1 MTQKKVHQKRLQ
13 SLDKGRVKS
22 LGPVE
27 KLTMRY
33 AGWVDGRHGLLRC
46 SQNGDWQSSVLKQE
60 VDSYEE
66 FCASQMGRLKFE
78 EEDEFKNLNI
88 LFDTVVPLK
97 TNLAAAREILKNALA
112 EDVDLTR
119 RKEGEEILTEVQVAA
134 RRNRE
139 REESLLPFKRAVSES
154 EKALSDT
161 IEAIFT
167 SLSQVKESFDS
178 AAKITNRVL
187 QHHQRRI
194 DIYWRSAV
202 RQMPDL
208 PALPNV
214 VFSNNSEEE
223 FAKHFDQVSK
233 RAEKLRLAL
242 ASELQEEV
250 L

>member
-33 AGWVDGRHGLLRC
+33 AGWVDGRHGLLR
-46 SQNGDWQSSVLKQE
+46 STENGDWQSSVLKQE

-119 RKEGEEILTEVQVAA
+119 RKEGEESLTEVQVTA

>member
-33 AGWVDGRHGLLRC
+33 AGWVDGRHGLLR
-46 SQNGDWQSSVLKQE
+46 STENGDWQSSVLKQE

-119 RKEGEEILTEVQVAA
+119 RKEGEESLTEVQVAA

-178 AAKITNRVL
+178 AAKITHRVL

>member
-1 MTQKKVHQKRLQ
+1 
-13 SLDKGRVKS
+13 
-22 LGPVE
+22 
-27 KLTMRY
+27 
-33 AGWVDGRHGLLRC
+33 
-46 SQNGDWQSSVLKQE
+46 
-60 VDSYEE
+60 
-66 FCASQMGRLKFE
+66 MGRLKFE

-119 RKEGEEILTEVQVAA
+119 RKEGEESLTEVQVAA

>member
-66 FCASQMGRLKFE
+66 FCAGQMGRLKFE
-78 EEDEFKNLNI
+78 EEDEFKKLNI

-97 TNLAAAREILKNALA
+97 TNLTAAKQVLKNALA

-119 RKEGEEILTEVQVAA
+119 RKEGEESLTEVQV
-134 RRNRE
+134 
-139 REESLLPFKRAVSES
+139 LPFKRAVAES

-167 SLSQVKESFDS
+167 SLSQVTESFDS

-194 DIYWRSAV
+194 DVYWRSAM
-202 RQMPDL
+202 RHLPDL
-208 PALPNV
+208 PPLPNV
-214 VFSNNSEEE
+214 TFTNNSEQE
-223 FAKHFDQVSK
+223 FAKHYEQVVQ
-233 RAEKLRLAL
+233 RAEKLRLTL

>member
-66 FCASQMGRLKFE
+66 FCAGQMGRLKFE
-78 EEDEFKNLNI
+78 EEDEFKKLNI

-97 TNLAAAREILKNALA
+97 TNLTAAKQVLKNALA

-119 RKEGEEILTEVQVAA
+119 RKEGEESLTEVQVAA

-139 REESLLPFKRAVSES
+139 REESLLPFKRAVAES
-154 EKALSDT
+154 EKALYDT

-167 SLSQVKESFDS
+167 SLSQ

-194 DIYWRSAV
+194 DVYWRSAM
-202 RQMPDL
+202 RHLPDL
-208 PALPNV
+208 PPLPNV
-214 VFSNNSEEE
+214 TFTNNSEQE
-223 FAKHFDQVSK
+223 FAKHYEQVVQ
-233 RAEKLRLAL
+233 RAEKLRLTL

>member
-1 MTQKKVHQKRLQ
+1 MNHKKVYQKRLQ
-13 SLDKGRVKS
+13 SLDKGKAKS

-33 AGWVDGRHGLLRC
+33 AGWVDGKHGLLRC

-66 FCASQMGRLKFE
+66 FCAGQMGRLKFE
-78 EEDEFKNLNI
+78 EEDEFKKLNI

-97 TNLAAAREILKNALA
+97 TNLTAAKQVLKNALA

-119 RKEGEEILTEVQVAA
+119 RKEGEESLTEVQVAA

-139 REESLLPFKRAVSES
+139 REESLLPFKRAVAES

-167 SLSQVKESFDS
+167 SLSQVTESFDS

-194 DIYWRSAV
+194 DVYWRSAMRHV
-202 RQMPDL
+202 PDL

-214 VFSNNSEEE
+214 TFTNNSEQE
-223 FAKHFDQVSK
+223 FSKHYQQVVQ

>member
-33 AGWVDGRHGLLRC
+33 AGWVDGRHGLLR
-46 SQNGDWQSSVLKQE
+46 STENGDWQSSVLKQE

-119 RKEGEEILTEVQVAA
+119 RKEGEESLTEVQVAA